1 MLKWLRSIGV
11 VPWLLLG
18 WLVCLLCLDL
28 VPLASGAIMT
38 AFVYMAACCL
48 GLAGSFYVG
57 VKLLLAVLP
66 EHERKY
72 TEGCEKYCLPERYGR
87 LDNGVRSIECIMQCM
102 GNTILG
108 DSTFFMFQ
116 NICVKDTAL
125 AISIDKSILSNFTL

>member
-108 DSTFFMFQ
+108 DYFLHVSKYM
-116 NICVKDTAL
+116 CERHG
-125 AISIDKSILSNFTL
+125 ISN